1 MDLQSP
7 KIVLKWTFQVQFGGN
22 MYKRLL
28 ERPLKSDQSFFL
40 FGPRGTGKTSWAREK
55 IAAGLYIDLLETESF
70 VDLLAHPERLEK
82 MIPPGFKDWIIIDE
96 VQKIP
101 QLLNEVHRLIE
112 GKNYKFILTGSSA
125 RSLKKK
131 GVNLLAGRALSFK
144 MFPLTAVELHDD
156 FNLKNSLQFGH
167 LPFVYSRN
175 NEQAITDYLEAYTQT
190 YLREEVMQEGLTR
203 NVAAFS
209 RFLEVAS
216 FSQGEVVNMSEIA
229 RETSINRKVI
239 EDYFQ
244 ILEDLLLAQRIP
256 VFTKRA
262 KRKLISHSKFYYFDA
277 GVFQAIR
284 PRGPYDLKEESEG
297 ASFET
302 LAYQE
307 IQAINSYFNY
317 KYKIHFWRTADKVEV
332 DFVLYGPKGII
343 AIEVK
348 RTDSIDSKDLR
359 GLRLFGEDYPE
370 AKRFIFYGGK
380 KKEYIDNIQIIPL
393 DEALLTLPDLL
404 N

>member
-1 MDLQSP
+1 
-7 KIVLKWTFQVQFGGN
+7 

-28 ERPLKSDQSFFL
+28 ERPLKGNQSFFL

-55 IAAGLYIDLLETESF
+55 IPGGLYIDLLETSAF
-70 VDLLAHPERLEK
+70 VDLSARPERLEE
-82 MIPPGFKDWIIIDE
+82 MIPKNFADWIIIDE
-96 VQKIP
+96 VQKVP

-112 GKNYKFILTGSSA
+112 GQHHYKFILTGSSA

-144 MFPLTAVELHDD
+144 MFPLTAVELKQD
-156 FNLKNSLQFGH
+156 FQLKNSLRFGH
-167 LPFVYSRN
+167 LPYVYSKN
-175 NEQAITDYLEAYTQT
+175 NEQAIQDYLEAYTQT

-203 NVAAFS
+203 NVGAFS

-216 FSQGEVVNMSEIA
+216 FSQGGVLNMSEIA

-244 ILEDLLLAQRIP
+244 ILEDLLLAQRVP

-262 KRKLISHSKFYYFDA
+262 KRKLISHSKFFFFDV
-277 GVFQAIR
+277 GVYQAIR
-284 PRGPYDLKEESEG
+284 PRGPYDSREETEG
-297 ASFET
+297 AAFET
-302 LAYQE
+302 LVYQE
-307 IQAINSYFNY
+307 LQAINHYYNFQY
-317 KYKIHFWRTADKVEV
+317 KLYFWRTADKVEV

-348 RTDSIDSKDLR
+348 RSDTIDPKDLK

-370 AKRFIFYGGK
+370 AKRLIFYGGK
-380 KKEYIDNIQIIPL
+380 RREYIDNIEIIPL
-393 DEALLTLPDLL
+393 ADALPMLPQLL
-404 N
+404 

>member
-1 MDLQSP
+1 
-7 KIVLKWTFQVQFGGN
+7 
-22 MYKRLL
+22 
-28 ERPLKSDQSFFL
+28 
-40 FGPRGTGKTSWAREK
+40 
-55 IAAGLYIDLLETESF
+55 LYIDLLETEAF
-70 VDLLAHPERLEK
+70 VDLLAHPERLEQ
-82 MIPPGFKDWIIIDE
+82 MIPPDFKDWVIIDE
-96 VQKIP
+96 VQKVP

-144 MFPLTAVELHDD
+144 MFPLTAVELQQD

-167 LPFVYSRN
+167 LPFVYSKT
-175 NEQAITDYLEAYTQT
+175 NEQDIRDYLEAYTQT

-216 FSQGEVVNMSEIA
+216 FSQGEVLNMSEIA

-239 EDYFQ
+239 DDYFQ

-262 KRKLISHSKFYYFDA
+262 KRKLISHSKFYFFDA
-277 GVFQAIR
+277 GVYQAIR
-284 PRGPYDLKEESEG
+284 PRGPYDFKEESEG

-317 KYKIHFWRTADKVEV
+317 QYKIHFWRTVDKVEV

-343 AIEVK
+343 AIEIK
-348 RTDSIDSKDLR
+348 RTNSIDSNDIR

-370 AKRFIFYGGK
+370 AKRFLFMVAREKNISTIFKSFPG
-380 KKEYIDNIQIIPL
+380 
-393 DEALLTLPDLL
+393 
-404 N
+404 

>member
-1 MDLQSP
+1 
-7 KIVLKWTFQVQFGGN
+7 
-22 MYKRLL
+22 MYQRLL
-28 ERPLKSDQSFFL
+28 ERPLKNDQSFFL

-55 IAAGLYIDLLETESF
+55 NPEGLYIDLLGTEAF
-70 VDLLAHPERLEK
+70 VELLAHPEKLEQ

-112 GKNYKFILTGSSA
+112 GKKYKFILTGSSA
-125 RSLKKK
+125 RSLKRK

-144 MFPLTAVELHDD
+144 MFPLTAVELKQD
-156 FNLKNSLQFGH
+156 FQLKNSLHFGH
-167 LPFVYSRN
+167 LPYVYSKN
-175 NEQAITDYLEAYTQT
+175 NEQAIRDYLEAYTQT

-209 RFLEVAS
+209 RFLEIAS
-216 FSQGEVVNMSEIA
+216 FSQGEVLNMSEIA

-256 VFTKRA
+256 IFTKRA
-262 KRKLISHSKFYYFDA
+262 KRKLISHSKFYFFDT
-277 GVFQAIR
+277 GVYQTIR
-284 PRGPYDLKEESEG
+284 PQGPYDLKEESEG
-297 ASFET
+297 AGFET

-307 IQAINSYFNY
+307 LQAINSYFNFQY
-317 KYKIHFWRTADKVEV
+317 QLYFWRTVDKVEV

-343 AIEVK
+343 GIEIK
-348 RTDSIDSKDLR
+348 RTDRIDSNDLR

-370 AKRFIFYGGK
+370 ARRFIFYGGK
-380 KKEYIDNIQIIPL
+380 KREYIDNIQIIPMN
-393 DEALLTLPDLL
+393 EALLGLPQILDP
-404 N
+404 

>member
-1 MDLQSP
+1 
-7 KIVLKWTFQVQFGGN
+7 
-22 MYKRLL
+22 
-28 ERPLKSDQSFFL
+28 
-40 FGPRGTGKTSWAREK
+40 
-55 IAAGLYIDLLETESF
+55 
-70 VDLLAHPERLEK
+70 
-82 MIPPGFKDWIIIDE
+82 
-96 VQKIP
+96 
-101 QLLNEVHRLIE
+101 
-112 GKNYKFILTGSSA
+112 
-125 RSLKKK
+125 
-131 GVNLLAGRALSFK
+131 
-144 MFPLTAVELHDD
+144 
-156 FNLKNSLQFGH
+156 
-167 LPFVYSRN
+167 
-175 NEQAITDYLEAYTQT
+175 
-190 YLREEVMQEGLTR
+190 
-203 NVAAFS
+203 
-209 RFLEVAS
+209 
-216 FSQGEVVNMSEIA
+216 
-229 RETSINRKVI
+229 
-239 EDYFQ
+239 
-244 ILEDLLLAQRIP
+244 
-256 VFTKRA
+256 
-262 KRKLISHSKFYYFDA
+262 
-277 GVFQAIR
+277 VFQAIR

-393 DEALLTLPDLL
+393 DEALLTLPELL

>member
-1 MDLQSP
+1 
-7 KIVLKWTFQVQFGGN
+7 

-28 ERPLKSDQSFFL
+28 EKPLKSNQSFFL

-55 IAAGLYIDLLETESF
+55 IPGGLYIDLLETEAF
-70 VDLLAHPERLEK
+70 VDLLAHPERLEQ
-82 MIPPGFKDWIIIDE
+82 MIPPDFKDWVIIDE
-96 VQKIP
+96 VQKVP

-144 MFPLTAVELHDD
+144 MFPLTAVELQQD

-167 LPFVYSRN
+167 LPFVYSKT
-175 NEQAITDYLEAYTQT
+175 NEQDIRDYLEAYTQT

-216 FSQGEVVNMSEIA
+216 FSQGEVLNMSEIA

-239 EDYFQ
+239 DDYFQ

-262 KRKLISHSKFYYFDA
+262 KRKLISHSKFYFFDA
-277 GVFQAIR
+277 GVYQAIR
-284 PRGPYDLKEESEG
+284 PRGPYDFKEESEG

-317 KYKIHFWRTADKVEV
+317 QYKIHFWRTVDKVEV

-343 AIEVK
+343 AIEIK
-348 RTDSIDSKDLR
+348 RTNSIDSNDIR

-370 AKRFIFYGGK
+370 AKRFLFYGGK
-380 KKEYIDNIQIIPL
+380 RKEYIDNIQIIPL
-393 DEALLTLPDLL
+393 DEALLALPQLL

>member
-1 MDLQSP
+1 
-7 KIVLKWTFQVQFGGN
+7 

-28 ERPLKSDQSFFL
+28 ERPLKNNQSFFL
-40 FGPRGTGKTSWAREK
+40 FGPRGTGKTAWLREHVPE
-55 IAAGLYIDLLETESF
+55 GVYIDLLETEAF
-70 VDLLAHPERLEK
+70 VNLLAHPERLEQ
-82 MIPPGFKDWIIIDE
+82 MIPPGFKDWVIIDE
-96 VQKIP
+96 VQKVP

-144 MFPLTAVELHDD
+144 MFPLTAVELQGD
-156 FNLKNSLQFGH
+156 FHLKNSLQFGH
-167 LPFVYSRN
+167 LPFVYSKN
-175 NEQAITDYLEAYTQT
+175 NEQAIQDYLEAYTQT

-216 FSQGEVVNMSEIA
+216 FSQGEVLNISEIA

-244 ILEDLLLAQRIP
+244 ILEDLLLAQRISI
-256 VFTKRA
+256 FTKRA
-262 KRKLISHSKFYYFDA
+262 KRKLISHSKFYYFDT
-277 GVFQAIR
+277 GVYQAIR
-284 PRGPYDLKEESEG
+284 PRGPYDRKEESEG

-307 IQAINSYFNY
+307 LQAINSYFNL

-332 DFVLYGPKGII
+332 DFILYGPKGII

-348 RTDSIDSKDLR
+348 RTDKIDSNDLR

-370 AKRFIFYGGK
+370 AKRFLFYGGR
-380 KKEYIDNIQIIPL
+380 KKEYIDNIQILPM
-393 DEALLTLPDLL
+393 DEALLTLPELL

>member
-1 MDLQSP
+1 
-7 KIVLKWTFQVQFGGN
+7 
-22 MYKRLL
+22 
-28 ERPLKSDQSFFL
+28 
-40 FGPRGTGKTSWAREK
+40 
-55 IAAGLYIDLLETESF
+55 
-70 VDLLAHPERLEK
+70 
-82 MIPPGFKDWIIIDE
+82 

-112 GKNYKFILTGSSA
+112 GKKYKFILTGSSA
-125 RSLKKK
+125 RSLKRK

-144 MFPLTAVELHDD
+144 MFPLTAVELKQD
-156 FNLKNSLQFGH
+156 FQLKNSLHFGH
-167 LPFVYSRN
+167 LPYVYSKN
-175 NEQAITDYLEAYTQT
+175 NEQAIRDYLEAYTQT

-209 RFLEVAS
+209 RFLEIAS
-216 FSQGEVVNMSEIA
+216 FSQGEVLNMSEIA

-256 VFTKRA
+256 IFTKRA
-262 KRKLISHSKFYYFDA
+262 KRKLISHSKFYFFDT
-277 GVFQAIR
+277 GVYQTIR

-297 ASFET
+297 AGFET

-307 IQAINSYFNY
+307 LQAINSYFNFQY
-317 KYKIHFWRTADKVEV
+317 QLYFWRTVDKVEV

-343 AIEVK
+343 GIEIK
-348 RTDSIDSKDLR
+348 RTDRIDSNDLR

-370 AKRFIFYGGK
+370 ARRFIFYGGK
-380 KKEYIDNIQIIPL
+380 KREYIDNIQIIPMN
-393 DEALLTLPDLL
+393 EALLTLPQILEL
-404 N
+404 

>member
-1 MDLQSP
+1 
-7 KIVLKWTFQVQFGGN
+7 
-22 MYKRLL
+22 MYNRLL
-28 ERPLKSDQSFFL
+28 ERPLKGNQSFFL

-55 IAAGLYIDLLETESF
+55 IPQALYIDLLETESF
-70 VDLLAHPERLEK
+70 VDLLAHPERLEQ

-144 MFPLTAVELHDD
+144 MFPLTAVELQKD

-175 NEQAITDYLEAYTQT
+175 NEQAIRDYLEAYTQT

-216 FSQGEVVNMSEIA
+216 FSQGEVINMSEIA

-262 KRKLISHSKFYYFDA
+262 KRKLISHSKFYFFDV

-297 ASFET
+297 AGFET

-317 KYKIHFWRTADKVEV
+317 QYKIHFWRTADKVEV
-332 DFVLYGPKGII
+332 DLVLYGPKGII
-343 AIEVK
+343 GIEVK
-348 RTDSIDSKDLR
+348 RTENLDAKDLR

-370 AKRFIFYGGK
+370 AKRFFFYGGK
-380 KKEYIDNIQIIPL
+380 KKEYIDNIQVIPL
-393 DEALLTLPDLL
+393 NEALLTLPELL
-404 N
+404 NTF

>member
-1 MDLQSP
+1 
-7 KIVLKWTFQVQFGGN
+7 
-22 MYKRLL
+22 MYNRLL
-28 ERPLKSDQSFFL
+28 ERPLKGNQSFFL
-40 FGPRGTGKTSWAREK
+40 FGPRGTGKTSWSREK
-55 IAAGLYIDLLETESF
+55 IPQALYIDLLETESF
-70 VDLLAHPERLEK
+70 VDLLAHPERLEQ

-144 MFPLTAVELHDD
+144 MFPLTAIELRED

-175 NEQAITDYLEAYTQT
+175 NEQAIRDYLEAYTQT

-216 FSQGEVVNMSEIA
+216 FSQGEVMNMSEIA

-262 KRKLISHSKFYYFDA
+262 KRKLISHAKFYFFDV

-317 KYKIHFWRTADKVEV
+317 QYKIHFWRTVDKVEV

-348 RTDSIDSKDLR
+348 RAETIDTKDLR

-370 AKRFIFYGGK
+370 AKRLFLYGGK
-380 KKEYIDNIQIIPL
+380 KKEYIENIQVIPL
-393 DEALLTLPDLL
+393 SEALQTLPELL
-404 N
+404 NTF